1 LLTFIVYSMA
11 RRARHVATS
20 TLIFLCLATGAP
32 SPGGAESLFEIFG
45 EREIA
50 LVVLG
55 ADGSEVAVYNGGM
68 AEEAYPPFSTFKI
81 WNALIALETGAAQGP
96 NDRIDYD
103 PEKYPLPYKGYPDIP
118 AWKQPHDLASAFK
131 VSAVWY
137 FREMAERIGQQRMQD
152 WLDRLDYGNRDLSG
166 GVEGERLDD
175 SWNGSTLRIS
185 AFAQAQLVAK
195 LLRGETPFSADNIA
209 DLRDMAEIESCGGAR
224 LYGKTGLGRF
234 EENWL
239 GWLVGWIESGDER
252 RAFALVMRGESFE
265 GLLPERLALTKKALA
280 ALGLF
285 GPC

>member
-11 RRARHVATS
+11 RGARHVVTAGAM
-20 TLIFLCLATGAP
+20 FLGLAVGAA
-32 SPGGAESLFEIFG
+32 SPGEAQSLFEIFG
-45 EREIA
+45 EREA
-50 LVVLG
+50 TLVVLG
-55 ADGSEVAVYNGGM
+55 ADGSEVAVHNGGM

-81 WNALIALETGAAQGP
+81 WNALIALETGAAAGP
-96 NDRIDYD
+96 DERIDYD
-103 PEKYPLPYKGYPDIP
+103 PTKYPLPYKGYPDIP

-137 FREMAERIGQQRMQD
+137 FREMAERIGQERMQD

-166 GVEGERLDD
+166 GIAGARLDD
-175 SWNGSTLRIS
+175 FWNGSTLRIS
-185 AFAQAQLVAK
+185 AFAQAHLIAK
-195 LLRGETPFSADNIA
+195 LLRGETPFADSNIA
-209 DLRDMAEIESCGGAR
+209 ALRDMAEIESCGGAR

-239 GWLVGWIESGDER
+239 GWLVGWIENGDER